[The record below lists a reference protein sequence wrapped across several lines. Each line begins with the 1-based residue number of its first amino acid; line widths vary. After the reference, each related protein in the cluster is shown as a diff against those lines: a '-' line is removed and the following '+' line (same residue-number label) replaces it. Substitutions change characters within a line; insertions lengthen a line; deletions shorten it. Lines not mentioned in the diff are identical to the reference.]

1 MKSKVYIKEIFKKYF
16 GDHALEVFPG
26 SPQFLILRF
35 MERRNSAKSIA
46 YTKKEKSQRLKERKR
61 DVDSLSPT
69 LDHPD
74 PSFPTLKLIDFNS
87 IQQSGEFWEMIHTD
101 DNSDNNSNDKKNF
114 GTMLYFTPVWF
125 NKAYNKFGPHLY
137 YTNKE
142 NIDQKYK
149 NKEWYEICYL
159 KICMNVVFRTY

>member
-1 MKSKVYIKEIFKKYF
+1 MTKHNNTKSSILTTILIIIIYATYSVIT
-16 GDHALEVFPG
+16 FPIDKL
-26 SPQFLILRF
+26 P
-35 MERRNSAKSIA
+35 ERR
-46 YTKKEKSQRLKERKR
+46 
-61 DVDSLSPT
+61 DMDSLSPT

-87 IQQSGEFWEMIHTD
+87 IQQPGEFWEMIHTD
-101 DNSDNNSNDKKNF
+101 DNTDNNSNDKKNF

-142 NIDQKYK
+142 DIDQKYK